1 MIKGTGTTTM
11 TTISRRTAITSL
23 AAAAAAAPG
32 FVVGAAAQTGPGA
45 MPGQVN
51 LVVPFPPGGSTD
63 ALARLIQAGLQS
75 RLNATIII
83 ENRPGGVGA
92 IGASQA
98 ARSKPDGGTFLVT
111 FDSHAVIPALIDKPP
126 LDIEKD
132 LLPVMLVGTAPYVLA
147 VNPERPYKTFA
158 DVVTSAKSGT
168 GIVSYA
174 SIGLGTISHLS
185 MVALNNRIG
194 ADMVHVPF
202 KGGAP
207 ALVDVMG
214 GHVDMIC
221 GSVALLLPHITAGKI
236 RPLMQMGKTRL
247 AALPDVPT
255 GIESGFADFEALAW
269 WGVFA
274 PTGTPT
280 PIVAQMEKALRDT
293 LSEPGISTRLRET
306 LQVTLTMDGPE
317 PFDKFFKSQIL
328 TWGKFVRDNKIRA
341 E

>member
-1 MIKGTGTTTM
+1 M
-11 TTISRRTAITSL
+11 TAITRRAAVSSL
-23 AAAAAAAPG
+23 GATLAGLATPG
-32 FVVGAAAQTGPGA
+32 FVVGAVAQT

-63 ALARLIQAGLQS
+63 ALARLIQQGLGA
-75 RLNATIII
+75 RLNATVII
-83 ENRPGGVGA
+83 ENKPGGVGA

-98 ARSKPDGGTFLVT
+98 ARAKPDGGTFLVT
-111 FDSHAVIPALIDKPP
+111 FDSHAIIPALIEKPAV
-126 LDIEKD
+126 DVEKD
-132 LLPVMLVGTAPYVLA
+132 LVPVMLVGTAPYVLA
-147 VNPERPYKTFA
+147 VNPERPHKTFA
-158 DVVTSAKSGT
+158 DAVATAKSGK

-185 MVALNNRIG
+185 MVALANRAG

-202 KGGAP
+202 KGGGP
-207 ALVDVMG
+207 ALVDVLG

-221 GSVALLLPHITAGKI
+221 GSVALLLPQITAGKL

-255 GIESGFADFEALAW
+255 AMESGFADFEALAW

-274 PTGTPT
+274 PTGTPA
-280 PIVAQMEKALRDT
+280 PLIAQMEKALRDT
-293 LSEPGISTRLRET
+293 LSEAANSTRLKES
-306 LQVTLTMDGPE
+306 QQMNLTMDGPAA
-317 PFDKFFKSQIL
+317 FGTFFKSQIT
-328 TWGKFVRDNKIRA
+328 TWGKFVRDNNIRA